1 MFGLEN
7 LYVVKMSGY
16 SAGVKDV
23 KDSENKN
30 K

>member
-1 MFGLEN
+1 
-7 LYVVKMSGY
+7 MSGY